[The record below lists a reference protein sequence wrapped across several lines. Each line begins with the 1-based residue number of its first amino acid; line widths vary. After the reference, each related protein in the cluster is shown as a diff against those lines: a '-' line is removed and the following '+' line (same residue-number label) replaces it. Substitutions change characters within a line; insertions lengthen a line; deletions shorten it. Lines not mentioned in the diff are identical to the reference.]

1 MGYDRQVSEMARAEL
16 ERRRQRA
23 EYAAN
28 ENLERFYRECPRARE
43 VKSQMAAN
51 AAGAARAVVGGGD
64 VRAELEKLR
73 DKGLALSREYE
84 RLLAS
89 AGLAPEDVA
98 PRYTCP
104 ACRDTGF
111 VDGRMCQCLKR
122 LRRSI
127 AYRQLS
133 SDLPLEKCRFEN
145 FSLEYYAASDRAYHQ
160 MEGVL
165 RACRKYAQSF
175 RADSPSMLFKG
186 GTGLGKTH
194 LSLAIANRALEKGFG
209 VVYGTAQS
217 FTAAFER
224 ERFQREE
231 GSTAETLKECDLLI
245 VDDLGAEGGTA
256 YVYAVLYDVLN
267 SRMMGDRPTVISTNL
282 DLKGMEKQ
290 YGERFASR
298 IGGYYAKMEFKG
310 EDVRVL
316 KRTRRGSPGNPPGKR
331 GDPAP

>member
-1 MGYDRQVSEMARAEL
+1 MGYDREIQRQAQAEL
-16 ERRRQRA
+16 LRRRQTAQQRA
-23 EYAAN
+23 AAR
-28 ENLERFYRECPRARE
+28 LEAFLDSCPRARE
-43 VKSQMAAN
+43 LRQEMARGGA
-51 AAGAARAVVGGGD
+51 AAGRAVLSGGD
-64 VRAELEKLR
+64 VRAQLEQLR
-73 DKGLALSREYE
+73 DRGLALREEYLA
-84 RLLAS
+84 LLAGQ
-89 AGLAPEDVA
+89 GLGLRDVE
-98 PRYTCP
+98 PQYTCP
-104 ACRDTGF
+104 LCQDTGF
-111 VDGRMCQCLKR
+111 IDGRMCDCQKQ
-122 LRRSI
+122 LRRQL
-127 AYRQLS
+127 AYQRLS
-133 SDLPLEKCRFEN
+133 EELPLDQCRFED
-145 FSLEYYAASDRAYHQ
+145 FSLDYQKGDPQALTQ
-160 MEGVL
+160 MGAVL
-165 RACRKYAQSF
+165 RACREYAERF
-175 RADSPSMLFKG
+175 RAHSPSLLLFG
-186 GTGLGKTH
+186 RTGLGKTH

-316 KRTRRGSPGNPPGKR
+316 KRTRKGRG
-331 GDPAP
+331 